1 MPNIPVVW
9 VPLLSGELPI
19 FEKGSGVPFLVMQGN
34 GHDAV
39 LVRRKLRLYFQII
52 EVSSTIGPEAL
63 KPEILKVM
71 QDLYDTW
78 TGILPEAG
86 KPSFYGV
93 LSGQLQTVDSIS
105 FVHIGIGYTTYP
117 IEYGIEYGVESRN
130 REFCEANQLPQ
141 EIVING

>member
-1 MPNIPVVW
+1 MTNIPVIW
-9 VPLLSGELPI
+9 IPLAPGEMPI
-19 FEKGSGVPFLVMQGN
+19 FEKGAGVPFLAMQGN

-39 LVRRKLRLYFQII
+39 LVRMQHRFYFQFI

-63 KPEILKVM
+63 KSEILKVM
-71 QDLYDTW
+71 RNLFDTW

-93 LSGQLQTVDSIS
+93 INGHLQTVGSIS

-117 IEYGIEYGVESRN
+117 VGGVEYGVEIRN

-141 EIVING
+141 ELVING